1 MAAALF
7 IVACAGV
14 LVGLV
19 GGYLVCR
26 EYWLTTLNHR
36 VFVVERHNRRL
47 RKRLRAT
54 RRRNGW
60 ITVAKPTQEVSRWN

>member
-7 IVACAGV
+7 IVGCSGV

-19 GGYLVCR
+19 GGYFLCR
-26 EYWLTTLNHR
+26 EYWFTTLNHR

-60 ITVAKPTQEVSRWN
+60 VTVTKHTQEVSRWN